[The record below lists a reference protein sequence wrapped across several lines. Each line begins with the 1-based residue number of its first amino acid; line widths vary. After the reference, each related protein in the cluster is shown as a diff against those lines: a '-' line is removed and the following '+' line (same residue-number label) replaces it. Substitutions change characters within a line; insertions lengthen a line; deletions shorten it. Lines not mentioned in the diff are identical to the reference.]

1 MSLIFGCI
9 FRKIYSLLTDALIV
23 PVLHILQTFLNIVG
37 SYETMASANTEAFKY
52 AVLNAIKTSGNG
64 VSPLRI
70 NNIQVIFNAPHVF
83 LI

>member
-1 MSLIFGCI
+1 M
-9 FRKIYSLLTDALIV
+9 

-37 SYETMASANTEAFKY
+37 SFEMMASANTEAFKY

-70 NNIQVIFNAPHVF
+70 NNLQVIFKCPLCLSNMKVYSQPKTKQKKINILKYA
-83 LI
+83 